1 MLVRLDSRVNGR
13 RYRVIQDKAFRY
25 LRIGETDTTQSVFA
39 PFGLLRGSY
48 FREAAT
54 ALCEDF
60 PRRGSILLLG
70 VAGATVAAQVHGI
83 CPDAKIYGV
92 DDDATMVDIGRRYFD
107 VSQHMEAVYIGDAHE
122 WLRSCSLTFDRIFV
136 DLYKEGDQNVAI
148 NSPLLYSEVL
158 RHLSRDGRA
167 YENRWTRENGNRVS
181 FIGSK

>member
-1 MLVRLDSRVNGR
+1 MLVRLDSTVNGR

-25 LRIGETDTTQSVFA
+25 LRIGDTDTTQSIFA

-48 FREAAT
+48 FRDAAV

-92 DDDATMVDIGRRYFD
+92 DSDATMVDIGRRYFD
-107 VSQHMEAVYIGDAHE
+107 VNQHMESVYIGDALE
-122 WLRSCSLTFDRIFV
+122 WLQSCALTFDRIFV
-136 DLYKEGDQNVAI
+136 DLYKDGEQNEAI
-148 NSPLLYSEVL
+148 KSPTLYSEVL
-158 RHLSRDGRA
+158 RHLSRGGRA
-167 YENRWTRENGNRVS
+167 YENRWTKETGNRIS
-181 FIGSK
+181 FVGSN